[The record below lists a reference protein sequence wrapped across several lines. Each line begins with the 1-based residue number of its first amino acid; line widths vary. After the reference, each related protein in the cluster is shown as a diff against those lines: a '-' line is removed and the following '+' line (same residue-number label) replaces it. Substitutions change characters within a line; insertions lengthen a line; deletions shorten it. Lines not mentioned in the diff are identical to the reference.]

1 MKNYKNYVDDLKRQK
16 TELVTALNVKG
27 VEATND
33 ETFNTLVPKVETIST
48 GKPEQEKTV
57 SITHSG
63 STIVTPDSGK
73 VLSKVTAQVTDG
85 TMTNNISVD
94 NSGLITVNTQITGG
108 YIATNARQATK
119 QLTTQS
125 AKTIT
130 PTTSDQTAVTSG
142 KYTTGA
148 ITVKGDSNLK
158 AENIKKDVSIFG
170 VTGSLESGGSGDYSE
185 TWVWNENPFLNNEEL
200 NISSKISLKVSQRI
214 YTSIRIATEIDPR
227 NDTLYQYIS
236 CSFRNETDKYSTE
249 IYLKDTGWESPNY
262 RKITFLEPPTGDLLT
277 YLQAN
282 AVKQPSDQAIQTD
295 KTVTIT
301 KSGTTK
307 ITPDAP
313 YDAMSKV
320 SVNVNNITIWYDS
333 ID

>member
-33 ETFNTLVPKVETIST
+33 ETFNTLVPKVETITT

-170 VTGSLESGGSGDYSE
+170 VTGSLESGGSGGGTGETTTIAFYNASSSKYELPICVMYQTANNEYKFNNDFDSTEDFSIPNVLIGGIIFMYTNIFSTLSIYSE
-185 TWVWNENPFLNNEEL
+185 YSQNVKQIDVGYTGSLEEGQFL
-200 NISSKISLKVSQRI
+200 
-214 YTSIRIATEIDPR
+214 SI
-227 NDTLYQYIS
+227 
-236 CSFRNETDKYSTE
+236 
-249 IYLKDTGWESPNY
+249 W
-262 RKITFLEPPTGDLLT
+262 KITGK
-277 YLQAN
+277 N
-282 AVKQPSDQAIQTD
+282 AVI
-295 KTVTIT
+295 
-301 KSGTTK
+301 
-307 ITPDAP
+307 P
-313 YDAMSKV
+313 YILQNFS
-320 SVNVNNITIWYDS
+320 
-333 ID
+333 